1 MLNVFLYKNVITSVY
16 FCLFQCLG
24 LESKACKAN
33 EDEIELNTK
42 ERYAKI
48 WMLTEKEH
56 WLGLGIMIAAA
67 EFNCRGYKL

>member
-1 MLNVFLYKNVITSVY
+1 VLNVFLYKNVLTSVY

-48 WMLTEKEH
+48 
-56 WLGLGIMIAAA
+56 
-67 EFNCRGYKL
+67 